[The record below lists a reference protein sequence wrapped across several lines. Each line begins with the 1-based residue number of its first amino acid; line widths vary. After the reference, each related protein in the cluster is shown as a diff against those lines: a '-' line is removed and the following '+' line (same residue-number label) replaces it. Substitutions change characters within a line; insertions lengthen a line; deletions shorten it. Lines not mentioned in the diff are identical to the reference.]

1 VSMKKH
7 VAFVLTLLCLLGVLT
22 GCISKD
28 TRRPTTPGGVSS
40 TQHPAIGL
48 LEQGQAQAAAQQL
61 EAEAAQQRGARQALL
76 LADAAFAWHLAKE
89 PARAREL
96 LARVQARQ
104 LTGATAQRYALL
116 NAELALADGEPARVA
131 QWLSGSPDQLIPAW
145 QARWYLAK
153 ARQFEAARHV
163 FDAAM
168 MRARAGELLTD
179 NPARSRNQQAIS
191 ALLARL
197 DNATLA
203 SRTAALATT
212 DPMYNYAGRALIA
225 RGLPLPRPFRRENY
239 TQSIRQRPPP
249 EADGYR
255 PPLKMAVLLP
265 FTGDMAAAAAPVR
278 DGLLTGYYAR
288 TRRPDMEFIDTQSTP
303 AGALAAYD
311 QAVAN
316 GADFI
321 IGPLNREAVGALFQR
336 GSLPVP
342 LLALNRS
349 PTPLALP
356 AGSLSFALAP
366 EDDGIMAAEYLL
378 TRQRKRVLVLE
389 GNDDNGRR
397 AAAAFSTRLT
407 ERGGQ
412 VIGNVK
418 VEVSALPMGLGEQ
431 VNQAGGVDALFFA
444 MRGNQAR
451 TVVPQLKL
459 AGLGDIPRVGIW
471 QLLSGGRPSETDT
484 VLDGIAFPRET
495 WAVRPVSG
503 LPDANALGAA
513 LPTAQGAAARL
524 FAFGF
529 DAWTVSVYL
538 EKLVGMTHGSLPGA
552 TGKLNLDGFGNV
564 LRTPAW
570 SMFRGGQP
578 VLLADR

>member
-1 VSMKKH
+1 MKKH
-7 VAFVLTLLCLLGVLT
+7 AAFIFTLLCLFGLLT
-22 GCISKD
+22 GCITTGKKD
-28 TRRPTTPGGVSS
+28 RPTTPSGVSS
-40 TQHPAIGL
+40 TQHPAITL
-48 LEQGQAQAAAQQL
+48 IEQGQARAAAQQL

-76 LADAAFAWHLAKE
+76 LADAAFAWHMAKE
-89 PARAREL
+89 SARAREL
-96 LARVQARQ
+96 LTRVQARQ
-104 LTGATAQRYALL
+104 LSGATAQRYALL
-116 NAELALADGEPARVA
+116 NAELALADGQPANVG
-131 QWLSGSPDQLIPAW
+131 QWLSGSPDHLIPAW

-153 ARQFEAARHV
+153 ARQFEASRQV

-179 NPARSRNQQAIS
+179 NQARSRNQQAIS

-203 SRTAALATT
+203 GRTAALATS

-225 RGLPLPRPFRRENY
+225 RGLPLPRPFQRENFAR
-239 TQSIRQRPPP
+239 SIRQRPPA

-265 FTGDMAAAAAPVR
+265 FTGEMATAAAPVR
-278 DGLLTGYYAR
+278 DGLLAGYYAR
-288 TRRPDMEFIDTQSTP
+288 ARRPDIEFIDTQSTP

-412 VIGNVK
+412 VIGK
-418 VEVSALPMGLGEQ
+418 IEASTLPMGLGEQ
-431 VNQAGGVDALFFA
+431 VREAGGVDALFLA
-444 MRGNQAR
+444 MRGNHAR
-451 TVVPQLKL
+451 AIVPQLRL

-471 QLLSGGRPSETDT
+471 QLLSGSMPSETDT

-495 WAVRPVSG
+495 WAVRRVNG

-513 LPTAQGAAARL
+513 LPTARGAAARL

>member
-1 VSMKKH
+1 MKKY
-7 VAFVLTLLCLLGVLT
+7 AASIFTLLCLLGLLS
-22 GCISKD
+22 GCVITDKKSAAM
-28 TRRPTTPGGVSS
+28 PGHMTAS
-40 TQHPAIGL
+40 QHPAITL
-48 LEQGQAQAAAQQL
+48 LEQGHAQAAAQQL
-61 EAEAAQQRGARQALL
+61 EAEATQQRGARQALL
-76 LADAAFAWHLAKE
+76 LADAAFAWHEAKE
-89 PARAREL
+89 PARARAL
-96 LARVQARQ
+96 LAQVQARQ
-104 LTGATAQRYALL
+104 LTGAVAQRYALL
-116 NAELALADGEPARVA
+116 NAELALSDGQPAQVA
-131 QWLSGSPDQLIPAW
+131 QWLTGQPDQLIAAW

-153 ARQFEAARHV
+153 ARQFEATRHV

-168 MRARAGELLTD
+168 MHAHAGELLTD
-179 NPARSRNQQAIS
+179 NTARSRNQQAIS

-203 SRTAALATT
+203 NRTAALAPT

-225 RGLPLPRPFRRENY
+225 RGLPLPRPFQRENY
-239 TQSIRQRPPP
+239 ARSIRQRPPAD
-249 EADGYR
+249 ADGYR

-265 FTGDMAAAAAPVR
+265 FTGEMAAAAAPVR
-278 DGLLTGYYAR
+278 DGLLAGYYTRA
-288 TRRPDMEFIDTQSTP
+288 RRPHIEFIDTQSTP

-336 GSLPVP
+336 RSLPVP

-378 TRQRKRVLVLE
+378 SRQRKRVLVLE
-389 GNDDNGRR
+389 GSDDNGRR
-397 AAAAFSTRLT
+397 AAVAFTTRFT

-412 VIGNVK
+412 VIGK
-418 VEVSALPMGLGEQ
+418 VEVSAMPAGLGEQ
-431 VNQAGGVDALFFA
+431 VRQAGGVDALFFA

-451 TVVPQLKL
+451 AVVPQLTL
-459 AGLGDIPRVGIW
+459 TGLGDIPRIGIW
-471 QLLSGGRPSETDT
+471 QLLSGGTPSETDT
-484 VLDGIAFPRET
+484 ALDGIAFPREA
-495 WAVRPVSG
+495 WSVRRVNG

-513 LPTAQGAAARL
+513 LPTARGAAARL

-570 SMFRGGQP
+570 SVFRSGQP